1 MKKKFSLMLLF
12 ILSILLISEWIYP
25 FTNLT
30 DLNTASWIILFIT
43 ISLASFFIRIR
54 YYWTI
59 PLHIVMIYIVAGIY
73 YAKDGIF
80 SANWFHSFFQ
90 ITFTGF
96 TDMVQFRSSDISMDF
111 ILIVFLIALWL
122 LSYITTYSILRKQ
135 RIMSVLI
142 LTVSYL
148 AVINTFTD
156 YNSSWAIV
164 RTVLE
169 GFLLLHLALTSR
181 ITATNRMNSDSMKRN
196 GLIYHAFV
204 LFLLAVFVF
213 SSLMLPKKAP
223 IWPDPVPVIRNAF
236 GINTTRTV
244 GYSEDDTELGG
255 AVKKDNATVFKA
267 RTDNGHYWRVESKRI
282 YTGVG
287 WANEKSTELQQF
299 SSGDDF
305 PISLSEET
313 TGDAKTA
320 EISFEASSEYVP
332 YPYGTQTINSAVDT
346 FNANLTTEKI
356 TPENTIK
363 NYTIQLQTP
372 VYDIEKM
379 QSADFSTLP
388 AAFISKYT
396 QTPNELPK
404 RVASLAN
411 KVTKD
416 ADSIY
421 DKTKAIEN
429 YLSKS
434 GDFTYSTDDAKETP
448 NGADYVDQFLFE
460 TQIGYCDNFS
470 TSMVIMLRTLGIPAR
485 WAKGYTPGEGKK
497 ETRGDKATYTITNN
511 NAHSWPEVFFP
522 GTGWV
527 PFEPTATF
535 SNPENFQEPTTET
548 ANKPENPSESSSE
561 AAKPDTTEK
570 TPEQDAGSSSTGE
583 APQKAQTKKESANST
598 LKISSWIWWSLIG
611 LLLTMIAWAV
621 VFRRRIRS
629 YLLLR
634 SLHKNPSFP
643 IIYTKLLRILASY
656 GFIRQPSETLRQ
668 FAVRVDTK
676 LQTTNFSILTKTYEN
691 LIYSKTKQK
700 KSLTTVETHSIQQII
715 AILSKQKS
723 S

>member
-1 MKKKFSLMLLF
+1 MKKKLSLILLF
-12 ILSILLISEWIYP
+12 ILSVLLISEWIYP
-25 FTNLT
+25 FAELT
-30 DLNTASWIILFIT
+30 ELSTASWIILFIT
-43 ISLASFFIRIR
+43 LSLASFFTHLR

-59 PLHIVMIYIVAGIY
+59 PLHIVMIYVVAGIY

-80 SANWFHSFFQ
+80 SGQWFSSFFQ
-90 ITFTGF
+90 ITFSGF
-96 TDMVQFRSSDISMDF
+96 SDMVQFRPSDISMDF
-111 ILIVFLIALWL
+111 IVIVFLIALWL

-181 ITATNRMNSDSMKRN
+181 IATPNRLNENSLKRN
-196 GLIYHAFV
+196 GIIYHAFI

-223 IWPDPVPVIRNAF
+223 IWPDPVPVIRDAL

-299 SSGDDF
+299 SSGDNF
-305 PISLSEET
+305 PIQLSEET
-313 TGDAKTA
+313 VGEAKTA

-332 YPYGTQTINSAVDT
+332 YPYGTQAINSAVDT

-356 TPENTIK
+356 TPTNTIK
-363 NYTIQLQTP
+363 NYTIELKTP
-372 VYDIEKM
+372 VYNIETM
-379 QSADFSTLP
+379 QKADFSTLP
-388 AAFISKYT
+388 DSFVSKYT
-396 QTPNELPK
+396 QTPSELPK
-404 RVASLAN
+404 RVATLAN
-411 KVTKD
+411 KITKD

-421 DKTKAIEN
+421 DKTKAIES
-429 YLSKS
+429 YLSAS
-434 GDFTYSTDDAKETP
+434 GEFTYSTDDAKETP

-460 TQIGYCDNFS
+460 TKIGYCDNFS
-470 TSMVIMLRTLGIPAR
+470 TSMVVMLRTLGIPTR
-485 WAKGYTPGEGKK
+485 WAKGYTPGEGEKDAK
-497 ETRGDKATYTITNN
+497 GDKATYTITNN

-548 ANKPENPSESSSE
+548 ANKPDTPNESSSE
-561 AAKPDTTEK
+561 ASKPDTTEK
-570 TPEQDAGSSSTGE
+570 APDQTDGSSSTGE
-583 APQKAQTKKESANST
+583 TKQAEQAKTDKANNP
-598 LKISSWIWWSLIG
+598 LKIPSWIWWIPVGLIVAI
-611 LLLTMIAWAV
+611 IAAAV
-621 VFRRRIRS
+621 IFRRRIRS

-634 SLHKNPSFP
+634 TLKKNPIFSKTY
-643 IIYTKLLRILASY
+643 IKLLKSLASY
-656 GFIRQPSETLRQ
+656 GYIRQSSETLRQ
-668 FAVRVDTK
+668 FSARVDTE
-676 LQTTNFSILTKTYEN
+676 LGTNNFSKLTKIHESN
-691 LIYSKTKQK
+691 IYS
-700 KSLTTVETHSIQQII
+700 LTSEERNVTTDEVNLFIQII
-715 AILSKQKS
+715 TLLTK
-723 S
+723 

>member
-1 MKKKFSLMLLF
+1 MKKKLSLILLF
-12 ILSILLISEWIYP
+12 ILSVLLISEWIYP
-25 FTNLT
+25 FAELT
-30 DLNTASWIILFIT
+30 ELSTASWIILFIT
-43 ISLASFFIRIR
+43 LSLASFFTHLR

-59 PLHIVMIYIVAGIY
+59 PLHIVMIYVVAGIY

-80 SANWFHSFFQ
+80 SGQWFSSFFQ
-90 ITFTGF
+90 ITFSGF
-96 TDMVQFRSSDISMDF
+96 SDMVQFRPSDISMDF
-111 ILIVFLIALWL
+111 IVIVFLIALWL

-181 ITATNRMNSDSMKRN
+181 IATPNRLNGNSLKRN
-196 GLIYHAFV
+196 GIIYHAFI

-223 IWPDPVPVIRNAF
+223 IWPDPVPVIRDAL

-255 AVKKDNATVFKA
+255 AVKKDNTTVFKA

-299 SSGDDF
+299 SSGDNF
-305 PISLSEET
+305 PIQLSEET
-313 TGDAKTA
+313 AGEAKTA

-332 YPYGTQTINSAVDT
+332 YPYGTQAINSAVDT

-356 TPENTIK
+356 TPTNTIK
-363 NYTIQLQTP
+363 NYTIELKTP
-372 VYDIEKM
+372 VYNIETM
-379 QSADFSTLP
+379 QKADFSTLP
-388 AAFISKYT
+388 DSFVSKYT
-396 QTPNELPK
+396 QTPSELPK
-404 RVASLAN
+404 RVATLAN
-411 KVTKD
+411 KITKD

-421 DKTKAIEN
+421 DKTKAIES
-429 YLSKS
+429 YLSAS
-434 GDFTYSTDDAKETP
+434 GEFTYSTDDAKETP

-460 TQIGYCDNFS
+460 TKIGYCDNFS
-470 TSMVIMLRTLGIPAR
+470 TSMVVMLRTLGIPTR
-485 WAKGYTPGEGKK
+485 WAKGYTPGEGEKDAK
-497 ETRGDKATYTITNN
+497 GDKATYTITNN

-548 ANKPENPSESSSE
+548 ANKPDTPNESSSE
-561 AAKPDTTEK
+561 ASKPDTTEK
-570 TPEQDAGSSSTGE
+570 APDQTDGSSSTGE
-583 APQKAQTKKESANST
+583 TKQAEQAKTDKANNP
-598 LKISSWIWWSLIG
+598 LKIPSWIWWIPVGLIVAI
-611 LLLTMIAWAV
+611 IAAAV
-621 VFRRRIRS
+621 IFRRRIRS

-634 SLHKNPSFP
+634 TLKKNPIFSKTY
-643 IIYTKLLRILASY
+643 IKLLKSLASY
-656 GFIRQPSETLRQ
+656 GYIRQSSETLRQ
-668 FAVRVDTK
+668 FSARVDTE
-676 LQTTNFSILTKTYEN
+676 LGTNNFSKLTKIHESN
-691 LIYSKTKQK
+691 IYS
-700 KSLTTVETHSIQQII
+700 LTSEERNVTTDEVNLFIQII
-715 AILSKQKS
+715 TLLTK
-723 S
+723 

>member
-1 MKKKFSLMLLF
+1 MKKKLSLILLF
-12 ILSILLISEWIYP
+12 VLSVLLISEWIYP
-25 FTNLT
+25 FAELT
-30 DLNTASWIILFIT
+30 ELSTASWIILFIT
-43 ISLASFFIRIR
+43 LSLASFFAHLR

-59 PLHIVMIYIVAGIY
+59 PLHIVMIYVVAGIY

-80 SANWFHSFFQ
+80 SGLWFSSFFQ
-90 ITFTGF
+90 ITFSGF
-96 TDMVQFRSSDISMDF
+96 SDMVQFHSSDISMDF

-181 ITATNRMNSDSMKRN
+181 IATPNRLNGNSLKRN
-196 GLIYHAFV
+196 GIIYHAFI
-204 LFLLAVFVF
+204 LFLLAVFVC

-223 IWPDPVPVIRNAF
+223 IWPDPVPVIRDAL

-299 SSGDDF
+299 SSGDNF
-305 PISLSEET
+305 PIQLSEET
-313 TGDAKTA
+313 TGEAKTA
-320 EISFEASSEYVP
+320 EISFEASSEYAP
-332 YPYGTQTINSAVDT
+332 YPYGTQAINSAVDT

-356 TPENTIK
+356 TPTDTIK
-363 NYTIQLQTP
+363 NYTIELKTP
-372 VYDIEKM
+372 VYNIETM
-379 QSADFSTLP
+379 QKADFSTLP
-388 AAFISKYT
+388 DSFVSKYT
-396 QTPNELPK
+396 QTPSELPK
-404 RVASLAN
+404 RVATLAN
-411 KVTKD
+411 KITKD

-421 DKTKAIEN
+421 DKTKAIES
-429 YLSKS
+429 YLSAS
-434 GDFTYSTDDAKETP
+434 GEFTYSTDDAKETP
-448 NGADYVDQFLFE
+448 NGTDYVDQFLFE
-460 TQIGYCDNFS
+460 TKIGYCDNFS
-470 TSMVIMLRTLGIPAR
+470 TSMVIMLRTLGIPTR
-485 WAKGYTPGEGKK
+485 WAKGYTPGEGEKDAK
-497 ETRGDKATYTITNN
+497 GDKATYTITNN

-548 ANKPENPSESSSE
+548 ANKPDTPNESSSE
-561 AAKPDTTEK
+561 ASKPDTTEK
-570 TPEQDAGSSSTGE
+570 TPEQTDGSSSTGE
-583 APQKAQTKKESANST
+583 TKQAEQAKTDKVNNT
-598 LKISSWIWWSLIG
+598 LKIPSWIWWIPVGLIVA
-611 LLLTMIAWAV
+611 IVAAAFI
-621 VFRRRIRS
+621 FRRRIRS

-634 SLHKNPSFP
+634 TLKKNPIFSKT
-643 IIYTKLLRILASY
+643 YLKLLKSLASY
-656 GFIRQPSETLRQ
+656 GYIRQSSETLRQ
-668 FAVRVDTK
+668 FAVRVDTE
-676 LQTTNFSILTKTYEN
+676 LGTNNFSKLTKIHESN
-691 LIYSKTKQK
+691 IYSQT
-700 KSLTTVETHSIQQII
+700 SGDRNVTTAEIKLFIQII
-715 AILSKQKS
+715 TLLTK
-723 S
+723 

>member
-1 MKKKFSLMLLF
+1 MKKKLSLILLF
-12 ILSILLISEWIYP
+12 ILSVLLISEWIYP
-25 FTNLT
+25 FAELT
-30 DLNTASWIILFIT
+30 ELSTASWIILFIT
-43 ISLASFFIRIR
+43 LSLASFFTHLR

-59 PLHIVMIYIVAGIY
+59 PLHIVMIYVVAGIY

-80 SANWFHSFFQ
+80 SGQWFSSFFQ
-90 ITFTGF
+90 ITFSGF
-96 TDMVQFRSSDISMDF
+96 SDMVQFRPSDISMDF
-111 ILIVFLIALWL
+111 IVIVFLIALWL

-181 ITATNRMNSDSMKRN
+181 IATPNRLNGNSLKQN
-196 GLIYHAFV
+196 GIIYHAFI

-223 IWPDPVPVIRNAF
+223 IWPDPVPIIRDAL

-299 SSGDDF
+299 SSGDNF
-305 PISLSEET
+305 PIQLSEET
-313 TGDAKTA
+313 TGEAKTA

-332 YPYGTQTINSAVDT
+332 YPYGTQAINSAVDT

-356 TPENTIK
+356 TPTNTIK
-363 NYTIQLQTP
+363 NYTIELKTP
-372 VYDIEKM
+372 VYNIETM
-379 QSADFSTLP
+379 QKADFSTLP
-388 AAFISKYT
+388 DSFVSKYT
-396 QTPNELPK
+396 QTPSELPK
-404 RVASLAN
+404 RVATLTN
-411 KVTKD
+411 KITKD

-421 DKTKAIEN
+421 DKTKAIES
-429 YLSKS
+429 YLSAS
-434 GDFTYSTDDAKETP
+434 GEFTYSTDDAKETP

-460 TQIGYCDNFS
+460 TKIGYCDNFS
-470 TSMVIMLRTLGIPAR
+470 TSMVVMLRTLGIPTR
-485 WAKGYTPGEGKK
+485 WAKGYTPGEGEKDAK
-497 ETRGDKATYTITNN
+497 GDKATYTITNN

-548 ANKPENPSESSSE
+548 ANKPDTPNESSSE
-561 AAKPDTTEK
+561 ASKPDTTEK
-570 TPEQDAGSSSTGE
+570 APDQTDGSSSTGE
-583 APQKAQTKKESANST
+583 TKQAEQAKTDKANNP
-598 LKISSWIWWSLIG
+598 LKIPSWIWWIPIG
-611 LLLTMIAWAV
+611 LIVAIIAAAV
-621 VFRRRIRS
+621 IFRRRIRS

-634 SLHKNPSFP
+634 TLKKNPIFSKTY
-643 IIYTKLLRILASY
+643 IKLLKSLASY
-656 GFIRQPSETLRQ
+656 GYIRQSSETLRQ
-668 FAVRVDTK
+668 FSARVDTE
-676 LQTTNFSILTKTYEN
+676 LGTNNFSKLTKIHESN
-691 LIYSKTKQK
+691 IYS
-700 KSLTTVETHSIQQII
+700 LTSEERNVTTDEVNLFIQII
-715 AILSKQKS
+715 TLLTK
-723 S
+723 

>member
-1 MKKKFSLMLLF
+1 MKKKLSLILLF
-12 ILSILLISEWIYP
+12 ILSVLLISEWIYP
-25 FTNLT
+25 FAELT
-30 DLNTASWIILFIT
+30 ELSTASWIILFIT
-43 ISLASFFIRIR
+43 LSLASFFTHLR

-59 PLHIVMIYIVAGIY
+59 PLHIVMIYVVAGIY

-80 SANWFHSFFQ
+80 SGQWFSSFFQ
-90 ITFTGF
+90 ITFSGF
-96 TDMVQFRSSDISMDF
+96 SDMVQFRPSDISMDF
-111 ILIVFLIALWL
+111 IVIVFLIALWL

-181 ITATNRMNSDSMKRN
+181 IATPNRLNGNSLKRN
-196 GLIYHAFV
+196 GIIYHAFI

-213 SSLMLPKKAP
+213 SSLILPKKAP
-223 IWPDPVPVIRNAF
+223 IWPDPVPVIRDAL

-299 SSGDDF
+299 SSGDNF
-305 PISLSEET
+305 PIQLSEET
-313 TGDAKTA
+313 AGEAKTA

-332 YPYGTQTINSAVDT
+332 YPYGTQAINSAVDT

-356 TPENTIK
+356 TPTNTIK
-363 NYTIQLQTP
+363 NYTIELKTP
-372 VYDIEKM
+372 VYNIETM
-379 QSADFSTLP
+379 QKADFSTLP
-388 AAFISKYT
+388 DSFVSKYT
-396 QTPNELPK
+396 QTPSELPK
-404 RVASLAN
+404 RVATLAN
-411 KVTKD
+411 KITKD

-421 DKTKAIEN
+421 DKTKAIES
-429 YLSKS
+429 YLSAS
-434 GDFTYSTDDAKETP
+434 GEFTYSTDDAKETP

-460 TQIGYCDNFS
+460 TKIGYCDNFS
-470 TSMVIMLRTLGIPAR
+470 TSMVVMLRTLGIPTR
-485 WAKGYTPGEGKK
+485 WAKGYTPGEGEKDAK
-497 ETRGDKATYTITNN
+497 GDKATYTITNN

-548 ANKPENPSESSSE
+548 ANKPDTPNESSSE
-561 AAKPDTTEK
+561 ASKPDTTEK
-570 TPEQDAGSSSTGE
+570 TPDQTDGSSSTGE
-583 APQKAQTKKESANST
+583 TKQAEQAKTDKANNP
-598 LKISSWIWWSLIG
+598 LKIPSWIWWIPVGLI
-611 LLLTMIAWAV
+611 IAIIAAAV
-621 VFRRRIRS
+621 IFRRRIRS

-634 SLHKNPSFP
+634 TLKKNPIFSKTY
-643 IIYTKLLRILASY
+643 IKLLKSLASY
-656 GFIRQPSETLRQ
+656 GYIRQSSETLRQ
-668 FAVRVDTK
+668 FSARVDTE
-676 LQTTNFSILTKTYEN
+676 LGTNNFSKLTKIHESN
-691 LIYSKTKQK
+691 IYS
-700 KSLTTVETHSIQQII
+700 LTSEERNVTTDEVNLFIQII
-715 AILSKQKS
+715 TLLTK
-723 S
+723 

>member
-1 MKKKFSLMLLF
+1 MKKKLSLILLF
-12 ILSILLISEWIYP
+12 VLSVLLISEWIYP
-25 FTNLT
+25 FAELT
-30 DLNTASWIILFIT
+30 ELSTASWIILFIT
-43 ISLASFFIRIR
+43 LSLASFFTHLR

-59 PLHIVMIYIVAGIY
+59 PLHIVMIYVVAGIY

-80 SANWFHSFFQ
+80 SGLWFSSFFQ
-90 ITFTGF
+90 ITFSGF
-96 TDMVQFRSSDISMDF
+96 SDMVQFHSSDISMDF

-181 ITATNRMNSDSMKRN
+181 IATPNRLNRNSLKRN
-196 GLIYHAFV
+196 GIIYHAFI
-204 LFLLAVFVF
+204 LFLLAVFVC
-213 SSLMLPKKAP
+213 SSVMLPKKAP
-223 IWPDPVPVIRNAF
+223 IWPDPVPVIRDAL

-299 SSGDDF
+299 SSGDNF
-305 PISLSEET
+305 PIQLSEET
-313 TGDAKTA
+313 TGEAKTA
-320 EISFEASSEYVP
+320 EISFEASSEYAP
-332 YPYGTQTINSAVDT
+332 YPYGTQAINSAVDT

-356 TPENTIK
+356 TPTDTIK
-363 NYTIQLQTP
+363 NYTIELKTP
-372 VYDIEKM
+372 VYNIETM
-379 QSADFSTLP
+379 QKADFSTLP
-388 AAFISKYT
+388 DSFVSKYT

-404 RVASLAN
+404 RVATLAN
-411 KVTKD
+411 KITKD

-421 DKTKAIEN
+421 DKTKAIES
-429 YLSKS
+429 YLSAS
-434 GDFTYSTDDAKETP
+434 GEFTYSTDDAKETP
-448 NGADYVDQFLFE
+448 NGTDYVDQFLFE
-460 TQIGYCDNFS
+460 TKIGYCDNFS
-470 TSMVIMLRTLGIPAR
+470 TSMVIMLRTLGIPTR
-485 WAKGYTPGEGKK
+485 WAKGYTPGEGEKDAK
-497 ETRGDKATYTITNN
+497 GDKATYTITNN

-548 ANKPENPSESSSE
+548 ANKPDTPNESSSE
-561 AAKPDTTEK
+561 ASKPDTTEK
-570 TPEQDAGSSSTGE
+570 TPEQTDGSSSTGE
-583 APQKAQTKKESANST
+583 TKQAEQAKTDKVNNT
-598 LKISSWIWWSLIG
+598 LKIPSWIWWIPVGLIVA
-611 LLLTMIAWAV
+611 IAAAAFI
-621 VFRRRIRS
+621 FRRRIRS
-629 YLLLR
+629 YLLLQT
-634 SLHKNPSFP
+634 LKKNPIFSKT
-643 IIYTKLLRILASY
+643 YLKLLKSLASY
-656 GFIRQPSETLRQ
+656 GYIRQSSETLRQ
-668 FAVRVDTK
+668 FAVRVDTE
-676 LQTTNFSILTKTYEN
+676 LGTNDFSKLTKIHESN
-691 LIYSKTKQK
+691 IYSQT
-700 KSLTTVETHSIQQII
+700 SGDRNVTTAEIKLFIQII
-715 AILSKQKS
+715 TLLTK
-723 S
+723 